1 MAPHVG
7 LHAHGSF
14 AYRLS
19 LPDALSA
26 RLGTRCQRALHDL
39 GELLVQVADPI
50 RCSCIRAVICS
61 PRHAS
66 RPEVGQH
73 LSGNSSKH
81 MQRGEGDSDESQA
94 PAVLTEGLI
103 SIRAIVRELRRR
115 RRLWLLTAAVGLAV
129 GLALPIAVPL
139 GYSATTLLY
148 LSHNPA
154 LNPVDAMLN
163 DVTLLQTEAVA
174 DQAVRQ
180 LGGHETAAQLLSQ
193 YSGLSL
199 SSELLQIKATAPS
212 ATGAVRKVNAVATA
226 FLLVRAHQLERQTD
240 AVTRSIQAA
249 EAGLQSQIDTLRKEI
264 AAAGPVRGSSSGVE
278 LAAELAAE
286 SNQLAALAQTIQQ
299 NASSAASVNAG
310 STILQPGLLAP
321 HSHLKPFAK
330 DGAIGLLGG
339 WILGLGWVAVS
350 TITSD
355 RVRRREEFATV
366 LDSPVELSVHRFRNP
381 RWLRLRRLRRQL
393 RKPDRAVRLSAG
405 FLRKKLSPAGGRM
418 TLGVVAVD
426 SLEASA
432 VFVGYLASR
441 LADEG
446 THVGV
451 IDLSEGAL
459 LARLLRDAPSRAV
472 GERGPRSVT
481 PISVLVAPDESLL
494 DSADGKTAAGLPFD
508 SPFGDGPNKMSR
520 SVELVLVL
528 ATLDPALGAAQ
539 LAAWASEVVLVVST
553 GRSNAVKLRAAAEM
567 IRAAGCQLD
576 SVLVVGADRD
586 DESLGRPTED
596 ASAMRHESLAQ
607 GAHGEPASVFRS

>member
-1 MAPHVG
+1 
-7 LHAHGSF
+7 
-14 AYRLS
+14 
-19 LPDALSA
+19 
-26 RLGTRCQRALHDL
+26 
-39 GELLVQVADPI
+39 
-50 RCSCIRAVICS
+50 
-61 PRHAS
+61 
-66 RPEVGQH
+66 
-73 LSGNSSKH
+73 
-81 MQRGEGDSDESQA
+81 
-94 PAVLTEGLI
+94 
-103 SIRAIVRELRRR
+103 
-115 RRLWLLTAAVGLAV
+115 
-129 GLALPIAVPL
+129 
-139 GYSATTLLY
+139 
-148 LSHNPA
+148 
-154 LNPVDAMLN
+154 
-163 DVTLLQTEAVA
+163 
-174 DQAVRQ
+174 
-180 LGGHETAAQLLSQ
+180 
-193 YSGLSL
+193 
-199 SSELLQIKATAPS
+199 
-212 ATGAVRKVNAVATA
+212 
-226 FLLVRAHQLERQTD
+226 
-240 AVTRSIQAA
+240 
-249 EAGLQSQIDTLRKEI
+249 
-264 AAAGPVRGSSSGVE
+264 
-278 LAAELAAE
+278 
-286 SNQLAALAQTIQQ
+286 
-299 NASSAASVNAG
+299 
-310 STILQPGLLAP
+310 
-321 HSHLKPFAK
+321 
-330 DGAIGLLGG
+330 
-339 WILGLGWVAVS
+339 
-350 TITSD
+350 
-355 RVRRREEFATV
+355 
-366 LDSPVELSVHRFRNP
+366 
-381 RWLRLRRLRRQL
+381 
-393 RKPDRAVRLSAG
+393 
-405 FLRKKLSPAGGRM
+405 M